1 MKMESNDDKVFQQI
15 IQDALPGRMISNFV
29 LIAEVVDGESE
40 QLSLFLSD
48 RMTPW
53 LARGMMKSAES
64 MISDAEFNIDMD
76 DLD

>member
-1 MKMESNDDKVFQQI
+1 MRENSDDRVFQQI
-15 IQDALPGRMISNFV
+15 IQDALPGRMVSNFV

-64 MISDAEFNIDMD
+64 MISDAEFSLDGD
-76 DLD
+76 DND

>member
-1 MKMESNDDKVFQQI
+1 MGYENNDDKVFQQI
-15 IQDALPGRMISNFV
+15 IKDALPGRMISNFV
-29 LIAEVVDGESE
+29 LIAEVVDGDSE

-64 MISDAEFNIDMD
+64 MISDAEYSMEGD
-76 DLD
+76 DD

>member
-1 MKMESNDDKVFQQI
+1 MDNSDDKVFQQI

-53 LARGMMKSAES
+53 LALGMMKSAES
-64 MISDAEFNIDMD
+64 MISDAEFTLND
-76 DLD
+76 DSD